1 MNKADSVPFA
11 GGDGESRSMEARPR
25 SLRRQAIVPLIA
37 LCFWMATPDVTLAH
51 AEKLTVDN
59 VTVGFSG
66 ICRVGEWTPI
76 AVDVVGPAGLS
87 VTLQVTVPDAD
98 GNPAIST
105 FGPATLDGHHARTIV
120 GTIKLGQLQS
130 EARIEIVAEPTVL
143 ASRTVPISALPHSTR
158 LWVIPDSV
166 PGFVDAAAS
175 LNARRRPSDAPAVQI
190 LDVADIGQLPV
201 ASYAW
206 ASLDLIVLRG
216 SSAIP
221 QAHSDMLRRW
231 VRDGGRMVLLV
242 GSESEAYQASPL
254 AEWVPVEVTG
264 QLELRDLG
272 MFRPLAP
279 RSGTIRIRNPV
290 PAARLNLPAG
300 RILAPG
306 TNGPLLARAP
316 VGFGSCTVSAV
327 DLHDGPLARWDGLI
341 DLSLLMAETNASNT
355 AALAQSDSEI
365 ALTGVSHL
373 LTQVISTVDRF
384 ESVAARS
391 HWEVIG
397 WLLLYLL
404 LVGPIDYLLV
414 HRLLGRPHWT
424 WITLPCWV
432 IAGAVGGTL
441 LAQSS
446 NAATIEAR
454 QLDVWDI
461 DAASSQSRLRSW
473 ISIFSPETRRYEV
486 AFAPGDAVGPNSGSN
501 DAGRITWAA
510 PAEEGFRGQYR
521 SGGLQ
526 LGRPSYRYSRR
537 GQAIENLP
545 LNVWSSKVLTADWDG
560 QPAQQLDRI
569 VSDLVDDGTGR
580 LQGTLTHHLPVPIE
594 EWFLAY
600 GNTVY
605 LPEENRET
613 GETLPLEPDALWQP
627 GGAIRSRMLKGF
639 LTGVTLALV
648 KRQEGTGEDV
658 VRNRE
663 SYDPLERDPYRIVRM
678 LSFYEDAGG
687 ADYAGLSND
696 AMRQL
701 DLSHLLD
708 LQRAILFGRID
719 RTAAT
724 YTIDGES
731 AGEDARETFV
741 RIVLPVRRVVATD

>member
-1 MNKADSVPFA
+1 MNKADSASFA
-11 GGDGESRSMEARPR
+11 GGDCESRSTEVRPQNV
-25 SLRRQAIVPLIA
+25 RRQAIPLLIA
-37 LCFWMATPDVTLAH
+37 LCLWILTPAVSLAH
-51 AEKLTVDN
+51 ADKLTVDN

-66 ICRVGEWTPI
+66 TCRVGEWTPI
-76 AVDVVGPAGLS
+76 AVDVTGPAGLS
-87 VTLQVTVPDAD
+87 VSLRVTVPDAD

-105 FGPATLDGHHARTIV
+105 FGPATLDGHEPRTIV
-120 GTIKLGQLQS
+120 GTIKPGQLQS

-143 ASRTVPISALPHSTR
+143 ASETVAISALPHSTR
-158 LWVIPDSV
+158 LWAIPDEI
-166 PGFVDAAAS
+166 PGFVDAADS
-175 LNARRRPSDAPAVQI
+175 LNARRAPSDAPAVRL
-190 LDVADIGQLPV
+190 LDVSDVGQWP
-201 ASYAW
+201 AAPYAW
-206 ASLDLIVLRG
+206 ASLDVIVLRG
-216 SSAIP
+216 STTVSP
-221 QAHSDMLRRW
+221 AHSKMLRRW
-231 VRDGGRMVLLV
+231 VHEGGRLILLI
-242 GSESEAYQASPL
+242 GSESEAYLEGPL
-254 AEWVPVEVTG
+254 AEWVPIEVSG

-272 MFRPLAP
+272 MLRPLVP

-290 PAARLNLPAG
+290 SAAQLNLPAG
-300 RILAPG
+300 QILAPG
-306 TNGPLLARAP
+306 NNGPLLARAP
-316 VGFGSCTVSAV
+316 FGFGSCTISAV
-327 DLHDGPLARWDGLI
+327 DLHDGPLARWDGLV
-341 DLSLLMAETNASNT
+341 DLSLLMAETDADNT
-355 AALAQSDSEI
+355 AALTQSDSEI

-373 LTQVISTVDRF
+373 LTQVISSVDRF
-384 ESVAARS
+384 DSVAARS

-414 HRLLGRPHWT
+414 HRLLRRPHWT
-424 WITLPCWV
+424 WVTLPCWV
-432 IAGAVGGTL
+432 VAGAVGGTI
-441 LAQSS
+441 LAQNS
-446 NAATIEAR
+446 NASTVEAR

-461 DAASSQSRLRSW
+461 DTASGRSRLRSW
-473 ISIFSPETRRYEV
+473 VSIFSPETRRYEV
-486 AFAPGDAVGPNSGSN
+486 AFAPNNAVGLNSGSN
-501 DAGRITWAA
+501 DAGRIAWAA

-526 LGRPSYRYSRR
+526 LGRPSYRYSPE

-545 LNVWSSKVLTADWDG
+545 LNVWSSKVLTADWAG
-560 QPAQQLDRI
+560 APAPQTDWI
-569 VSDLVDDGTGR
+569 ASDLVDDGTGR
-580 LQGTLTHHLPVPIE
+580 LQGTLTHHLPGPIE

-678 LSFYEDAGG
+678 LSFYENAGG

-696 AMRQL
+696 AVRQL

-731 AGEDARETFV
+731 AGDDARETFV
-741 RIVLPVRRVVATD
+741 RIVLPVRRAVATD